1 MKIPKENSKNIE
13 NWGKKNKENL
23 SLVLTFWFIFFPFL
37 KQSFVLFETSLIIFM
52 HSFILWVFLL
62 VSLLFFH
69 AATWSFSI
77 TTLMANNTPSCR
89 ITAVGYLPIPVDDRA
104 GKQTGLEPWCPNTL
118 LLHFW
123 VQDDSFSN
131 EIDFTWRTPGTGEP
145 GGLPSVGSHRVGHDW
160 SDLAAVVAAAAGFFY
175 YYNQKL
181 IRELTV

>member
-1 MKIPKENSKNIE
+1 MKIPKENFKNIE
-13 NWGKKNKENL
+13 NWGKKEQRKCIACVNI
-23 SLVLTFWFIFFPFL
+23 LVHFLPHFL

-77 TTLMANNTPSCR
+77 TTLMANTTPSCR
-89 ITAVGYLPIPVDDRA
+89 ITAVGYLLIPVDDRA

-131 EIDFTWRTPGTGEP
+131 EIDFAWRIPGTGEP
-145 GGLPSVGSHRVGHDW
+145 GGLPSMGSHRVGHDW
-160 SDLAAVVAAAAGFFY
+160 SDLAAAVAAAGFFY
-175 YYNQKL
+175 YYNQNL